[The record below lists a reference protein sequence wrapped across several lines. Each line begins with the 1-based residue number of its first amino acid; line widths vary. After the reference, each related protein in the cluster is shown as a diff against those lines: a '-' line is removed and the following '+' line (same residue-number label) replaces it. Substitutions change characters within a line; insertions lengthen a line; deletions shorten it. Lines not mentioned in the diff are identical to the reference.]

1 MADKTPKDEQK
12 KTASRRPSAE
22 AAPPSADAV
31 PPPTPDAGEQST
43 PRQDARDVA
52 ETGAT
57 VKSAASP
64 GGAEATGGGTEVFE
78 IAVLPLQ
85 QTTMFP
91 GTVIPLSAGRPR
103 SVAAVEAALS
113 TEEKLLACITVRE
126 ARTSPDAEATP
137 PADLYEVG
145 TLVMVKRMMRT
156 PEGLQLIVHGTERV
170 RVVKWTQT
178 DPHLRARVRILP
190 AAVKRDDGVVEA
202 LLRNVQALV
211 QRALAMLPE
220 IPPEVRTAIL
230 STNDPV
236 QLAYFLGSILNLGVE
251 QEQKMLEADTVDELL
266 QIAYSRLA
274 HEIEI
279 MELRSKIAAEAQG
292 EMSKAQRDYFL
303 RQQMKAI
310 QKELG
315 EDEGGESADAEM
327 LRERLGA
334 ADLPEEVRKEA
345 ERELRRLERL
355 PQAAPDYHVI
365 RTYLEFILELPWK
378 KSSEDKLDLDEARR
392 ILDEDH
398 YGLEDIKERILEFLA
413 VVKLRRDSKSPILC
427 FVGPPGVGKTSL
439 GMSIARAMGRQFE
452 RLSLGGVR
460 DEAELRGH
468 RRTYIGAMPGR
479 IIQSIRRAGVNNPVM
494 MLDEIDKLGNDYRG
508 DPSSALLEILDP
520 QQNHSFRDHY
530 LDLPFDLSRIFFI
543 ATANQLGPIPGP
555 LRDRMEIIGLAGYS
569 DQEKQ
574 HIARQYLIPRQTRE
588 NGLTEGQLEITD
600 AALALISAR
609 YTREAGVRQLERT
622 IGRVARKAALR
633 IARGEAEQ
641 VRVDASE
648 VKELLGAP
656 RFYPEEARKE
666 LPTGVATGMAWT
678 ETGGQLLFIE
688 ATLLPGSSGL
698 TMTGQLGEV
707 MQESA
712 RAARSYLWSH
722 GTEFSI
728 EPQMFKNYGVHIHV
742 PAGAIPKDGPSAG
755 VAITSALASL
765 MTGRRVR
772 NDTAMTGEIT
782 LSGLVFPVGGIK
794 EKVLAAHRAG
804 LRRVVLPALN
814 EPDTED
820 IPEDVRKELEF
831 VYVGRISE
839 ALDQTLEKLVAQPP
853 PPADPQAEDSRAS
866 QHQPV
871 PEPVR
876 AQGR

>member
-1 MADKTPKDEQK
+1 M
-12 KTASRRPSAE
+12 
-22 AAPPSADAV
+22 
-31 PPPTPDAGEQST
+31 
-43 PRQDARDVA
+43 
-52 ETGAT
+52 
-57 VKSAASP
+57 
-64 GGAEATGGGTEVFE
+64 
-78 IAVLPLQ
+78 I
-85 QTTMFP
+85 
-91 GTVIPLSAGRPR
+91 
-103 SVAAVEAALS
+103 
-113 TEEKLLACITVRE
+113 
-126 ARTSPDAEATP
+126 
-137 PADLYEVG
+137 
-145 TLVMVKRMMRT
+145 KRMMRT
-156 PEGLQLIVHGTERV
+156 PDGLQLIVHGTERV
-170 RVVKWTQT
+170 RVVKWLQT
-178 DPHLRARVRILP
+178 DPHIRARVRILP
-190 AAVKRDDGVVEA
+190 PPVKREDGVVEA
-202 LLRNVQALV
+202 LTRNVQALV
-211 QRALAMLPE
+211 QRALALLPE
-220 IPPEVRTAIL
+220 IPPEVRSAIL

-251 QEQKMLEADTVDELL
+251 QEQQMLEADTVEELL
-266 QIAYSRLA
+266 QVAYSRLA

-315 EDEGGESADAEM
+315 EGDDGESAEAEM

-334 ADLPEEVRKEA
+334 ADLPDEVRKET
-345 ERELRRLERL
+345 ERELKRLERL
-355 PQAAPDYHVI
+355 PQAAPDYQVI
-365 RTYLEFILELPWK
+365 RTYLDLVLELPWK
-378 KSSEDKLDLDEARR
+378 KSSEDKLDLNEARR

-439 GMSIARAMGRQFE
+439 GMSIARALGRQFE
-452 RLSLGGVR
+452 RISLGGVR

-468 RRTYIGAMPGR
+468 RRTYIGALPGR
-479 IIQSIRRAGVNNPVM
+479 IVQAIRRAGVNNPVM

-520 QQNHSFRDHY
+520 QQNSTFRDHY
-530 LDLPFDLSRIFFI
+530 LDLPFDLSKVFFI
-543 ATANQLGPIPGP
+543 ATANQLAPIPSP
-555 LRDRMEIIGLAGYS
+555 LRDRMEIISLAGYS
-569 DQEKQ
+569 DQEKL

-588 NGLTEGQLEITD
+588 NGLAEQQLEITD
-600 AALALISAR
+600 EALALIAAR

-622 IGRVARKAALR
+622 IGRVARKVALR
-633 IARGEAEQ
+633 IAQGQSEK
-641 VRVDASE
+641 VRVDAPDL
-648 VKELLGAP
+648 KEMLGAP

-666 LPTGVATGMAWT
+666 LPAGVATGMAWT

-698 TMTGQLGEV
+698 TLTGQLGEV

-722 GTEFSI
+722 GAEFGI
-728 EPQMFKNYGVHIHV
+728 EPQMFKNYGLHVHV

-755 VAITSALASL
+755 VAITSAFASL

-804 LRRVVLPALN
+804 LRRVVLPSRN
-814 EPDTED
+814 EADTED
-820 IPEDVRKELEF
+820 IPEDVRKQLEF
-831 VYVGRISE
+831 VYVGRIGE
-839 ALDQTLEKLVAQPP
+839 ALDETLEKLVVEPP
-853 PPADPQAEDSRAS
+853 PPSDPQAEDARAAQHPSEPETVRAS
-866 QHQPV
+866 
-871 PEPVR
+871 
-876 AQGR
+876 GR